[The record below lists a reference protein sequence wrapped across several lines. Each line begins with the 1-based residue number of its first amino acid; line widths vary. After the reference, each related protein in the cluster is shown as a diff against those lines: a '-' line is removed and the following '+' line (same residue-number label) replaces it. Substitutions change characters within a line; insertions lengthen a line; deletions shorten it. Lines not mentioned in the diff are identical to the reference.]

1 MQEAVALLRAAGH
14 DCGGVHF
21 VDLWPFPDTAAS
33 AILGKAKQ
41 FFMVE
46 QNHTAQL
53 GQIIRQQTG
62 LKYTDAVLKTNGRPM
77 RADEI
82 FTSVQ
87 TILN

>member
-1 MQEAVALLRAAGH
+1 
-14 DCGGVHF
+14 
-21 VDLWPFPDTAAS
+21 VDLWPFPDAA
-33 AILGKAKQ
+33 ANEILAQTKQ
-41 FFMVE
+41 FIMVE

-62 LKYTDAVLKTNGRPM
+62 LKYTDAVLKTNGRPI

-82 FTSVQ
+82 FTSIQ